1 MAQTVANLASILKD
15 AWTSDRLAKQ
25 FYNKNP
31 VLDWFR
37 EVEATMIGQQAQ
49 VPIHKYRA
57 GGATSTAAAGGQLN
71 TASNQQT
78 DQATYTLV
86 YLWRQI
92 ELEVAALN
100 QGGGGNQSLVAAKD
114 LEIQGAVDD

>member
-1 MAQTVANLASILKD
+1 
-15 AWTSDRLAKQ
+15 
-25 FYNKNP
+25 
-31 VLDWFR
+31 
-37 EVEATMIGQQAQ
+37 MIGQQAQ

-100 QGGGGNQSLVAAKD
+100 QSGGSNAQSIIAAKD
-114 LEIQGAVDD
+114 FEMQGAINDVSKQCSRQLVGNGDGIIAQCTTGGASTTVNLLPGSSGGLG